1 MADLPP
7 KLFFRIGEVAGLV
20 GVEPHVLRYWERE
33 FRSIRPTKSAKGQ
46 RVYSR
51 KDVEN
56 LLRVRDLLYRD
67 GFTIAGAKKKL
78 QRTVSGQ
85 LDAETEAAADT
96 EVNEERENVESSRC
110 GAPRTQP
117 DLADVSDEDSSV
129 SLHEA
134 LEATPSVAVVE
145 EAQQETAGEPQ
156 NVREKLLALRGE
168 VEDFL
173 AELSFSSSPRDRDRG
188 TSRSAPV
195 SGTAARGSGSDR
207 RGELEGRNPSSMNGG
222 ADAQATRRD
231 ERR

>member
-78 QRTVSGQ
+78 QRGPEDEVTAQVAPELGEASAS
-85 LDAETEAAADT
+85 LVETFNETE
-96 EVNEERENVESSRC
+96 
-110 GAPRTQP
+110 
-117 DLADVSDEDSSV
+117 EDP
-129 SLHEA
+129 E
-134 LEATPSVAVVE
+134 PSVE
-145 EAQQETAGEPQ
+145 LEPQ
-156 NVREKLLALRGE
+156 SIVNRTPASVEAPLREQLLALRDE
-168 VEDFL
+168 VEGFL
-173 AELSFSSSPRDRDRG
+173 SELSTGSIRPRPASSSTQP
-188 TSRSAPV
+188 S
-195 SGTAARGSGSDR
+195 SGTKRV
-207 RGELEGRNPSSMNGG
+207 GER
-222 ADAQATRRD
+222 T
-231 ERR
+231 